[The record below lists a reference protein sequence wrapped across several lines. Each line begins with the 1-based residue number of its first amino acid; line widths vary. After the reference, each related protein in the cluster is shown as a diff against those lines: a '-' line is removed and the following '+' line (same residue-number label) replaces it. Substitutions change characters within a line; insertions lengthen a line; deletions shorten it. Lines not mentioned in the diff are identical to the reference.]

1 MDSGHQSKKG
11 IRIFLRHILRKIA
24 ASSFTSLLC
33 CGWDLRE
40 IEAIFYW
47 SELLLLKCQPNREC
61 VLLTR
66 NIARTFWQEEMFL
79 NHWWG
84 FEMTTKLRL
93 LRLENDA
100 NPTSYWNMKRL
111 ILFGYFWRSLCIFSE
126 TTRGKVSSWTYSSWI
141 IYFRRMWIRWAIE
154 KSNIQSRTSRWW

>member
-24 ASSFTSLLC
+24 SSSFTSLLC

-40 IEAIFYW
+40 IW
-47 SELLLLKCQPNREC
+47 SDFLLIRTPSSKMPAKQRMRVANEKHSQN
-61 VLLTR
+61 VLTR
-66 NIARTFWQEEMFL
+66 GNVPKSLVRVW
-79 NHWWG
+79 
-84 FEMTTKLRL
+84 
-93 LRLENDA
+93 NDHEA
-100 NPTSYWNMKRL
+100 SFTPFRKRRKSTSYWNMKRL
-111 ILFGYFWRSLCIFSE
+111 ILFAYFWRSLCIFLE

-141 IYFRRMWIRWAIE
+141 IYFRRVWIRWAIE